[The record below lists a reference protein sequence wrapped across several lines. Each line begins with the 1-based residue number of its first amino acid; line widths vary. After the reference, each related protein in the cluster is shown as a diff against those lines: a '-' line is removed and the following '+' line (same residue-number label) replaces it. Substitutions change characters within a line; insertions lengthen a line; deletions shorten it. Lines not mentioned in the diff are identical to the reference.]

1 MKRALICIALLPAT
15 ANAQLNIGTTGGDYS
30 NAEGSIAFTIGQTMT
45 DFIELQEQAINEGVQ
60 QPYEYFSLAATH
72 IDELLLIEFF
82 PNPTSGII
90 HLKGDALN
98 GATIQLVDANGRLIM
113 DQILEATTS
122 TLDLSLLPTGVYTL
136 QVLQNSLSNSLR
148 IIKH

>member
-1 MKRALICIALLPAT
+1 MKRALICLALLPAT

-30 NAEGSIAFTIGQTMT
+30 NVEGSIAFTIGQTMT
-45 DFIELQEQAINEGVQ
+45 DFIELQDQAINEGVQ

-98 GATIQLVDANGRLIM
+98 GATIQLVDASGRLIM

-122 TLDLSLLPTGVYTL
+122 SLDLSHLPTGVYTL
-136 QVLQNSLSNSLR
+136 QVFQNSLSNSLR